1 MTWSALQRRRRIC
14 SIGVVVSFILGL
26 LGSRTHAQVLDLDDA
41 PPLPEIPASV
51 LDEIAER
58 MVLDLP
64 AVDLQTDTGIVRSA
78 TATLRRVIAELA
90 TRGRGSDPGDVVAA
104 LAAIRLSVA
113 VEELDSRLTRL
124 SSPGAYTGSPPLRLD
139 EEARRRGLDRLTTF
153 VRSGLNELRR
163 RPTNTIAA
171 FDDTLT
177 LILAPITDAIEILE
191 RRSLVNRWP
200 SVAEII
206 TAGVTPLPRS
216 FPPLPDRK
224 GLEDLDRSL
233 RESTD
238 TKSRALHRRFRE
250 AAARCDTLDP
260 EGLATGFVLTML
272 DELASHDTEESRRRA
287 IEVLD
292 TASRIGVDL
301 DRIASSPARRDAD
314 PDALV
319 TLLTSTCA
327 IADDDRVV
335 KLLDRQAAVTALIA
349 AGSTLDLD
357 SIDHDL
363 RIAAQAVQRRH
374 RRLVRA
380 TVTTLIRIG
389 SDPTALGD
397 PAAVAAIQS
406 LEQSVTDFERI
417 RTAEK
422 LSVRLTAIR
431 PGAAKEFRMRVRGWC
446 GLLGKDST
454 QAEGAAAIDR
464 VIRDLDRFMPFP
476 GEEWLIAGGASVME
490 RTGGLGQAMLDRATE
505 TRRQWAD
512 EVSNGELDG
521 LARAELAMITRLG
534 AVMAAVN
541 SILGT
546 DENAVARGLATCNL
560 WGGWFV
566 APARLA
572 WTARTL
578 APSIRVAV
586 AAAAAGEL
594 PRLARDL
601 ERLEA
606 AAPPALVV
614 DWIAQEVGPILTSL
628 EAGAIGLL
636 AASALPPADVAWN
649 AKHRERLARICR
661 VLAEIDAARARDD
674 SELADQLT
682 VWIVSACD
690 DLLDEVRAE
699 QSGGRVTG
707 SE

>member
-1 MTWSALQRRRRIC
+1 MTWSALRRRHRTR
-14 SIGVVVSFILGL
+14 SIGFAASFILGL
-26 LGSRTHAQVLDLDDA
+26 LGAGTHAQVLDLDDA
-41 PPLPEIPASV
+41 PPFPKTPISV

-64 AVDLQTDTGIVRSA
+64 TTDLETDAGIVRSA

-90 TRGRGSDPGDVVAA
+90 ARGRGSDAGDAAAA
-104 LAAIRLSVA
+104 LAAIRLSAA
-113 VEELDSRLTRL
+113 VDGLAARLARL
-124 SSPGAYTGSPPLRLD
+124 SSPGAFTGSPPLRLNED
-139 EEARRRGLDRLTTF
+139 ARRRGLDRLTTF
-153 VRSGLNELRR
+153 VRSGLDELRR
-163 RPTNTIAA
+163 RPTDTIAA
-171 FDDTLT
+171 FDDSLT
-177 LILAPITDAIEILE
+177 LILAPIVDAIEILE

-206 TAGVTPLPRS
+206 TAGVAPLPRS
-216 FPPLPDRK
+216 FPPLPDRE

-238 TKSRALHRRFRE
+238 TPSRTLHRRFRE

-272 DELASHDTEESRRRA
+272 DGLASHDTEASRRRA

-335 KLLDRQAAVTALIA
+335 MLLDRQAAVTALIA

-357 SIDHDL
+357 SIDRDL
-363 RIAAQAVQRRH
+363 RSAAQAVQRRH

-397 PAAVAAIQS
+397 PAAVAALQS
-406 LEQSVTDFERI
+406 LEQSIADLERI
-417 RTAEK
+417 RTAGE
-422 LSVRLTAIR
+422 LAARMTAIR
-431 PGAAKEFRMRVRGWC
+431 PGAAAEFSKRVRGWC
-446 GLLGKDST
+446 GMLGKDST
-454 QAEGAAAIDR
+454 QAEGAAAIDG
-464 VIRDLDRFMPFP
+464 IARDLDRFMPFP
-476 GEEWLIAGGASVME
+476 GEEWLVAGGASVAE

-505 TRRQWAD
+505 TRRRWAD
-512 EVSNGELDG
+512 EISNGELDG
-521 LARAELAMITRLG
+521 PARAELAMITRLG
-534 AVMAAVN
+534 AVLAAMDAV
-541 SILGT
+541 LAT
-546 DENAVARGLATCNL
+546 DEDAIARGLATCNL

-566 APARLA
+566 APDRLA

-628 EAGAIGLL
+628 EASSIGLL
-636 AASALPPADVAWN
+636 AATALPPADVAWN
-649 AKHRERLARICR
+649 IEHREQLARICR
-661 VLAEIDAARARDD
+661 AFAEIDAARSRGD
-674 SELADQLT
+674 SDLADQLT
-682 VWIVSACD
+682 VWTVSACD
-690 DLLDEVRAE
+690 DLLDEIRAE
-699 QSGGRVTG
+699 HTGGRVAG